1 MTLYELSIFVQ
12 NKKGKLTSIS
22 KLMGEAL
29 IDIRGFS
36 MVDTAEGY
44 GIFRLLVNDNV
55 KAVQILKEHNFTVS
69 ETEVLVVMIPDAP
82 GALYETL
89 KLFSDNEINLEYI
102 YPVANSAIVIKLDD
116 FVKAYRILEEAGIRI
131 IRNSSDI

>member
-22 KLMGEAL
+22 KLMGEAA

-44 GIFRLLVNDNV
+44 GIFRLLVNDNA
-55 KAVQILKEHNFTVS
+55 KAVRILQEHNFTVS
-69 ETEVLVVMIPDAP
+69 ETEVLVVMIPDSP

-116 FVKAYRILEEAGIRI
+116 FVKAYRILEAAGIKI
-131 IRNSSDI
+131 IKNSSDI